1 MSRNYSEDQKN
12 ELEALESIYYNELES
27 NSSEVMENCRTSLIY
42 FHISVIENEPYIKFM
57 IKISTE
63 DFAETED
70 GLTTDLVF
78 TFTAKYPD
86 VGPKV
91 EIENENVSEPEIF
104 FVF

>member
-1 MSRNYSEDQKN
+1 
-12 ELEALESIYYNELES
+12 
-27 NSSEVMENCRTSLIY
+27 
-42 FHISVIENEPYIKFM
+42 M

-78 TFTAKYPD
+78 TFTTKYPD

-91 EIENENVSEPEIF
+91 EIENENVSEPESFEDLSLIRSDSSSKTAF
-104 FVF
+104 

>member
-1 MSRNYSEDQKN
+1 
-12 ELEALESIYYNELES
+12 
-27 NSSEVMENCRTSLIY
+27 
-42 FHISVIENEPYIKFM
+42 M

-78 TFTAKYPD
+78 TFTTKYPD

-91 EIENENVSEPEIF
+91 EIENENVSENEPEISLRF
-104 FVF
+104 CINSISVPRQRFE